1 VRRILVLVG
10 AAGVLVSGYIH
21 YYLYFE
27 GGYRGIAPDE
37 VLGLTISRAFAI
49 NAIAGFLIAW
59 ALVCSLVW
67 ERLTVPAA
75 LAGAGFAAATLVAYG
90 LTRTT
95 GLLGF
100 EDDQTST
107 EAVIAVVAEVV
118 ALVSLS
124 TLLASVVGTWR
135 RTRGGPVT
143 SSP

>member
-1 VRRILVLVG
+1 MRRTLTLVG

-21 YYLYFE
+21 CYLYFE

-37 VLGLTISRAFAI
+37 VLGLTISRSFAA

-67 ERLTVPAA
+67 ERLTIPAA
-75 LAGAGFAAATLVAYG
+75 LIGAGFAAAALVAYG
-90 LTRTT
+90 LSRTT

-100 EDDQTST
+100 SDDQTST
-107 EAVIAVVAEVV
+107 EAVIAVTAEVV

-124 TLLASVVGTWR
+124 TLLVTAWRDR
-135 RTRGGPVT
+135 RTTVAST
-143 SSP
+143 A

>member
-1 VRRILVLVG
+1 VRRILTLAG
-10 AAGVLVSGYIH
+10 AAGVLVSGYVH

-59 ALVCSLVW
+59 ALVSSLVW

-100 EDDQTST
+100 DDDQTST

-124 TLLASVVGTWR
+124 TLLTTTATTR
-135 RTRGGPVT
+135 PRTRAAPVT
-143 SSP
+143 GSP

>member
-1 VRRILVLVG
+1 MRLTLTLVG
-10 AAGVLVSGYIH
+10 ATGVLVSGYVH

-37 VLGLTISRAFAI
+37 VLGLTISRSFAL

-67 ERLTVPAA
+67 ERLTIPAA

-100 EDDQTST
+100 EDDRTST
-107 EAVIAVVAEVV
+107 EAVVAVVAEVV
-118 ALVSLS
+118 ALASLG
-124 TLLASVVGTWR
+124 TLLVTAWR
-135 RTRGGPVT
+135 ARREAVT
-143 SSP
+143 STS